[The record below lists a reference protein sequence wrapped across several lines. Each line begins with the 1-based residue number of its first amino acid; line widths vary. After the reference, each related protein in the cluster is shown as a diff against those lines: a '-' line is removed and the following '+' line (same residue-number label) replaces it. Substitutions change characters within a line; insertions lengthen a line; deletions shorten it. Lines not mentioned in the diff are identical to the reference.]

1 MTSPI
6 FISPRVLNTINSL
19 PMEDRI
25 AVATAITGE
34 MLLGGDASGELTPMQ
49 QLVYTI
55 IRSYVRHDTN
65 TVMPAC

>member
-1 MTSPI
+1 MTAPI

-55 IRSYVRHDTN
+55 IRQYVRHDTN
-65 TVMPAC
+65 TVTPAC

>member
-1 MTSPI
+1 MTAPI

-55 IRSYVRHDTN
+55 IRQYVRHDTN

>member
-1 MTSPI
+1 MTAPI

-25 AVATAITGE
+25 AVATAITG
-34 MLLGGDASGELTPMQ
+34 DASGELTPMQ

-55 IRSYVRHDTN
+55 IRQYVRHDTN